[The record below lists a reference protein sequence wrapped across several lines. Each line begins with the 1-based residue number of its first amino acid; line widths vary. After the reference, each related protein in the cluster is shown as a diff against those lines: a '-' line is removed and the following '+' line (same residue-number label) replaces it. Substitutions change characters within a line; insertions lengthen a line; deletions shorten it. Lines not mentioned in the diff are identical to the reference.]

1 MRACRACA
9 PKGCV
14 RPGGRHLFT
23 LADIRSVGPRHVHY
37 LARQQLVGH
46 RARSVVAASLNNE
59 AGPGDSGEKQSR
71 GEEESPGEQE
81 ASGGRTPPEDD
92 FGLLDDVIP
101 GIAVLIPSESQRD
114 ERLSGE
120 GPNRAAPISSPRG
133 ACRRIKQLRRG

>member
-14 RPGGRHLFT
+14 RPGGRHIFT
-23 LADIRSVGPRHVHY
+23 PADLRSVGPSHVHH
-37 LARQQLVGH
+37 LVRQQLVGH

-71 GEEESPGEQE
+71 GEEQSPGEEE
-81 ASGGRTPPEDD
+81 ASAGGTPPEDD
-92 FGLLDDVIP
+92 FGVLDDVIP
-101 GIAVLIPSESQRD
+101 GIAVLIPSASQRD

-120 GPNRAAPISSPRG
+120 GPNRAAPIRSPRG
-133 ACRRIKQLRRG
+133 ACRSIKQLRRA